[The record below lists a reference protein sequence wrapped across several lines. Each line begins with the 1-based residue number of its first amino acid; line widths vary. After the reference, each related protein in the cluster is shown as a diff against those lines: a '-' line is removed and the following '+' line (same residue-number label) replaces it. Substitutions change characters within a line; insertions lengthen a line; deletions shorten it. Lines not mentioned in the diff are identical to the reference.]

1 MNEAIFQNHIKP
13 PNPNHLN
20 LRVTLQNVV
29 QDNELDIAL
38 DKAVEVLQNTV
49 KALTTFTGEITFPRA
64 DLMRLIPRSHVFT
77 GVNICHLRISAFGC
91 FCEVDAAAIYPNG
104 IIAEFRNV
112 YSFQLIKD

>member
-1 MNEAIFQNHIKP
+1 MNEPIFQNAVKA

-38 DKAVEVLQNTV
+38 EKARETLQNTV
-49 KALTTFTGEITFPRA
+49 KNLTTFSADITFPINDLKQIIMRA
-64 DLMRLIPRSHVFT
+64 HMYT
-77 GVNICHLRISAFGC
+77 CTNICHLRISAFGC
-91 FCEVDAAAIYPNG
+91 YCEVDVANIYPNG
-104 IIAEFRNV
+104 VISEFRNA